1 MIGRCWADQLDR
13 IRSLIDL
20 FDFNFDLGSC
30 NRVAFFDALRLDK
43 KVRRGK
49 VRFVLPVD
57 LGQTKT
63 VDSISDAQVVLAMN
77 AIFGEECLL

>member
-1 MIGRCWADQLDR
+1 M
-13 IRSLIDL
+13 IDL

-30 NRVAFFDALRLDK
+30 NRVAFFDALRLD

-77 AIFGEECLL
+77 AIFGESVYYESVIGDSWP